1 MKQINASKRLLF
13 HLSLLLLFTFLGCKK
28 KEDEIIPTPDVPV
41 VVKKFSKL
49 DIVTNGGAAI
59 NSKDTYVNASL
70 TLDGITDSSNF
81 RGTAQIK
88 GRGNTS
94 WGFPKKGYKFKLD
107 EKAGLL
113 GMAPEKDW
121 VLLANYLDG
130 THLLNAVA
138 MKTGQLLELPFTNH
152 IEPLEVNL
160 NGQYLGLYMLTEQI
174 EVKKNRVNIGDDGIL
189 LELDQYFDEPWK
201 FRSAAFNLPVMV
213 KHPELK
219 SATELAPIRAQFEQ
233 LEALVASA
241 DFPNNNYQ
249 DFIDV
254 ESLAS
259 FLLVCLLTDN
269 RELNHPKSTFLYKTK
284 MGKWTMG
291 PIWDFDWAFAY
302 EGTLRHFSSF
312 NKTLFSAPRGV
323 GSNFFSKLM
332 AAPAVKAAMQQK
344 WTTFK
349 AQKLPEL
356 LTYIDQYAAK
366 IESARARDFQRW
378 QRGGLDFREDVFK
391 LRTWL
396 KNRADFIDGEL
407 K

>member
-1 MKQINASKRLLF
+1 MKQINAPARLLL
-13 HLSLLLLFTFLGCKK
+13 HLSLLLLVTFVGCKK

-41 VVKKFSKL
+41 VVKKFPKL
-49 DIVTNGGAAI
+49 DIVTQGNVGI
-59 NSKDTYVNASL
+59 NSKDTYVTASL
-70 TLDGITDSSNF
+70 TLDGTTDSSSF
-81 RGTAQIK
+81 KGAAQIK

-94 WGFPKKGYKFKLD
+94 WSFPKKGYKFKLD
-107 EKAGLL
+107 EKSGLM

-174 EVKKNRVNIGDDGIL
+174 EVKKNRVNIGDEGIL
-189 LELDQYFDEPWK
+189 LELDQYYDEPWK
-201 FRSAAFNLPVMV
+201 FRSIAFNLPVMV

-219 SATELAPIRAQFEQ
+219 SAAELAPIQAQFEQ
-233 LEALVASA
+233 LEALVARA
-241 DFPNNNYQ
+241 DFPSNNYE

-254 ESLAS
+254 ESLAG
-259 FLLVCLLTDN
+259 FFLVCLLTDN

-284 MGKWTMG
+284 TGKWTMG

-312 NKTLFSAPRGV
+312 NKTLFSAPRGA
-323 GSNFFSKLM
+323 GSNFFFKLM
-332 AAPAVKAAMQQK
+332 YAPAVKTAMQQK
-344 WTTFK
+344 WATFK

-366 IESARARDFQRW
+366 IEAARARDFQRW
-378 QRGGLDFREDVFK
+378 QRGGFDFREDVFK